1 MKLLPKI
8 GAVVLIVFAGTLA
21 LTGSPQKKTPVS
33 FTDELAN
40 IVSAGDELLSPMELA
55 DWIYS
60 DLPDVTVVD
69 VRTRRAYMEYAIS
82 GSINIPFK
90 TLMTNDG
97 LNQLPKYDR
106 IVLVCDGE
114 IFSAKAWVVLS
125 SKGYDAYILKGGLNA
140 WIDQILT
147 PPEEGTSSLRNSD
160 DLTVAQKVNA
170 LREHLLGEGSSTL
183 SEAPTEAVPAPPP
196 VAAPT
201 APPRKKKVSGGC

>member
-21 LTGSPQKKTPVS
+21 LTGSPQKRTPVS
-33 FTDELAN
+33 FTEELAD
-40 IVSAGDELLSPMELA
+40 IVSSGDEMLSPLELA
-55 DWIYS
+55 DWMFS

-69 VRTRRAYMEYAIS
+69 VRTRKAYMEYAIS
-82 GSINIPFK
+82 GSINIPFR
-90 TLMTNDG
+90 TLMTKDG

-114 IFSAKAWVVLS
+114 IFSAKAWVVLR

-147 PPEEGTSSLRNSD
+147 PPEEGKQTSGNAD
-160 DLTVAQKVNA
+160 YLTAAQKVRA
-170 LREHLLGEGSSTL
+170 LREHLLGGGSGTL
-183 SEAPTEAVPAPPP
+183 SEVPTSATPAPPP

-201 APPRKKKVSGGC
+201 APPRKKKVAGGC